1 MTVGEQPA
9 RSFLFY
15 LHDLIISKPPTSAY
29 ITMPDP
35 CSRCRVIACQRC
47 KLPRSRRT
55 RRVKPTWAGTKKSSA
70 MFVLSLGSCTALV
83 QTTGADNT
91 PDFCPTEHTYPH
103 PSIPGLTC
111 ELCPAGH
118 YVEDH
123 CTPGSTRSTCLVC
136 PDNKYQPC
144 PSSNLRCHSCSDCSA
159 AWLDGRSA
167 PPILPCSQTQDNICQ
182 CPQDRFWS
190 LVEPGCKVKTP
201 CGPGQ
206 GVAHQATYKSDTVCI
221 TCQDGFFSNETSL
234 VQVCGECRRC
244 EEEGLETRE
253 PCNTTSNAVCSAL
266 PSVGTLPSTSL
277 QHKDG
282 LEWWKITLIVMS
294 AVGALLAGVGI
305 IGYIRKKMTTNNAAN
320 GAVVTY
326 NPGNSAVYTA
336 VPPVPQN
343 AAVPRAA
350 VPPAHQNGAIPH
362 PAIPPASQN
371 GAVPHAAVPPASQNG
386 AVPHAAVPPASQNGA
401 VPHAAVPPASQN
413 GVVLH
418 AAVPP
423 ASQNGAVPH
432 AAIPPAFLNGA
443 VPHSAVPPSSQNGAV
458 PYAAIPPASLNGA
471 VSYAAIPPASS
482 NGAVPC
488 AAIPPSPSNSAV
500 PHTAFPQNAAVSS
513 PAIYSE
519 NVSVPADILQASP
532 NGAIHATIPCS
543 LANAVPRP
551 SSNGVV
557 TGAAITPPL
566 ANRSVPAA
574 VPPPSTVRAVYA
586 AAYNGTTSPQSQ
598 DNCGPVG
605 QPSSVVIGQPSS
617 VVIGQPSSAVIGQPN
632 SSLIAQ
638 PRSAASYDTAQP
650 NSAVQQIQFESGPTG
665 PQTRSATGDQPQRSV
680 IAEQPNSGA
689 ESAERSTTFTACQ
702 PSSAV
707 PSAGPI
713 EYENMEQETA
723 PRGAGE
729 SNNHTAY
736 HQDSWTDPKAI
747 IQGCPVTDNHDP
759 ENNTE
764 DLDQK
769 DAHDPL
775 LELPVNNGSR
785 SSRVEAVQDSK
796 DPPNNADDALEK
808 EAREPVQ
815 VTEYPSGPTRQG
827 PYGSSNEDI
836 PGASQHR

>member
-1 MTVGEQPA
+1 MSG
-9 RSFLFY
+9 
-15 LHDLIISKPPTSAY
+15 
-29 ITMPDP
+29 P
-35 CSRCRVIACQRC
+35 CSRCRVIACQSC

-55 RRVKPTWAGTKKSSA
+55 RRVKPPWAGPEAA
-70 MFVLSLGSCTALV
+70 MFVLSFCTALV

-118 YVEDH
+118 YVKDH
-123 CTPGSTRSTCLVC
+123 CTPGSTQSKCLVC

-182 CPQDRFWS
+182 CPQDRYWS

-221 TCQDGFFSNETSL
+221 RCQDGFFSNETSL

-253 PCNTTSNAVCSAL
+253 PCSTTSNAVCST
-266 PSVGTLPSTSL
+266 PFSVGTLPSTSL
-277 QHKDG
+277 QHKEG
-282 LEWWKITLIVMS
+282 LERWKITLIVIS

-305 IGYIRKKMTTNNAAN
+305 IGCIRKKMTTNNAAN

-326 NPGNSAVYTA
+326 NRGNDAVYTA

-343 AAVPRAA
+343 AAIHRAAVPPASQNGAIPHAAVPPTHQNGAVSPASQNGAVPRAA
-350 VPPAHQNGAIPH
+350 VPPASHSQ
-362 PAIPPASQN
+362 SQN

-386 AVPHAAVPPASQNGA
+386 AIPRAAIPPAHQNGA
-401 VPHAAVPPASQN
+401 VP
-413 GVVLH
+413 L

-432 AAIPPAFLNGA
+432 AAIPPASLNGA
-443 VPHSAVPPSSQNGAV
+443 VPHS
-458 PYAAIPPASLNGA
+458 
-471 VSYAAIPPASS
+471 AIPPASS

-500 PHTAFPQNAAVSS
+500 PHTAFPENAAISS

-519 NVSVPADILQASP
+519 NGSVPAAIPQASP

-551 SSNGVV
+551 SSGGAVP
-557 TGAAITPPL
+557 GAAIPPPL
-566 ANRSVPAA
+566 VNRSVPAA
-574 VPPPSTVRAVYA
+574 VPPPSTIGAVYA
-586 AAYNGTTSPQSQ
+586 AAYNETTSPQSQ

-617 VVIGQPSSAVIGQPN
+617 VVIGQPNSVVIGQPSSAVIGQPN

-638 PRSAASYDTAQP
+638 PRSAASYATAQP

-702 PSSAV
+702 PSSAA
-707 PSAGPI
+707 PSADLT
-713 EYENMEQETA
+713 EHENMEQQTA
-723 PRGAGE
+723 PRGA
-729 SNNHTAY
+729 
-736 HQDSWTDPKAI
+736 DSWTDPKAT
-747 IQGCPVTDNHDP
+747 IQGCPVTDSHDP
-759 ENNTE
+759 ENNAK

-775 LELPVNNGSR
+775 PELPVNNGSR
-785 SSRVEAVQDSK
+785 SSRDEVEAVQDSK

-836 PGASQHR
+836 PGSTQHR